1 MPIIL
6 EWMKCFGDNW
16 CSLFDLKLDNNHFD
30 GLEGVYII
38 WYWQDGR
45 IPLTVSVGQG
55 SIRDRLLQHREE
67 PQMLALRYRNLLVTW
82 ASVPDFQHDGVERY
96 LGETLDPIMRKRLLS
111 IKPTRVNLPWE
122 ESFVV
127 PKKI

>member
-16 CSLFDLKLDNNHFD
+16 CGLFDLKLDNNYFV

-38 WYWQDGR
+38 WYWQDGC
-45 IPLTVSVGQG
+45 IPVTVRVGQG

-67 PQMLALRYRNLLVTW
+67 PQMLALRDRHLLVTW
-82 ASVPDFQHDGVERY
+82 ASVPDFQHNGVERY
-96 LGETLDPIMRKRLLS
+96 LGENLYPIMRSRLPNT
-111 IKPTRVNLPWE
+111 KPTRVNLPWE
-122 ESFVV
+122 ESSVI